1 MVDRVATVCVD
12 SAGQGAVDATSS
24 HAVIIIIII
33 VVVIIV
39 VDIISQRQGF
49 GEEGLPMIFLSLK
62 SVVNL
67 TLM

>member
-1 MVDRVATVCVD
+1 MVDRIATVCVD

-24 HAVIIIIII
+24 HAVIIII

>member
-24 HAVIIIIII
+24 HAGIIII
-33 VVVIIV
+33 VIV
-39 VDIISQRQGF
+39 VVVIISQRQGF
-49 GEEGLPMIFLSLK
+49 DEEGLPMIFLSLK